1 MSTPTT
7 PQNQTPTTN
16 NPTRKLATALAIAA
30 VLALLLI
37 GYILTNKSDPKPASA
52 PTPTGSVIY
61 NQAPTTTPNSPA
73 PQASSTIIGGTK
85 VNGQPLYTA
94 PAASVTKF
102 CKAWATAS
110 AGKET
115 FLKNIEP
122 YVTSDVLEGLKDTDL
137 RNLTTDNPTL
147 TNIVINPV
155 PGTERTYNAYCVY
168 NREAFP
174 RYGGTFT
181 STDGSEWVLSEPNDP
196 ADDPQVLAD
205 KRPTPARTSNYDL
218 NYPPPQK
225 KRVWPRTA
233 NALSG
238 AKPV

>member
-30 VLALLLI
+30 VLALLII

-73 PQASSTIIGGTK
+73 PQATSTIIGGTK
-85 VNGQPLYTA
+85 VNSQPLYTA

-155 PGTERTYNAYCVY
+155 SGTERTYNAYCVY

-181 STDGSEWVLSEPNDP
+181 STDGSDWVLSEPNDP

-205 KRPTPARTSNYDL
+205 KRPTPERTSNYDL
-218 NYPPPQK
+218 N
-225 KRVWPRTA
+225 
-233 NALSG
+233 
-238 AKPV
+238 